1 MINKNVQNVPRHIA
15 IIMDGNG
22 RWASKRFL
30 PKVMGHRQGAENLKK
45 IARQCNKLGVEVLTV
60 YAFSTE
66 NWKRSEEEVTD
77 LMKLLEEYIKQ
88 FYTDDES
95 DQIRINI
102 IGDISKLNPDL
113 QKALDEVMEESK
125 DHEGLKLNIAIN
137 YGGRDEITRAVK
149 KLSTEVLNGNV
160 NVDDISESTFNNYL
174 DTSEDVDPELV
185 IRTSGEFRLSNYL
198 LWQVAYSEFYVT
210 DTLWPD
216 FSVNELEKAISS
228 FGKRDRRFGG
238 RKWKQ
243 E

>member
-1 MINKNVQNVPRHIA
+1 MSKIQNVPKHIA

-30 PKVMGHRQGAENLKK
+30 PKVMGHRQGAENLRR
-45 IARQCNKLGVEVLTV
+45 IVRHCDKLGIETVTV

-95 DQIRINI
+95 RYIRINI
-102 IGDISKLNPDL
+102 IGDISKLNPTL
-113 QKALDEVMEESK
+113 QKALNEVMEESK
-125 DHEGLKLNIAIN
+125 NHEGLKLNIAIN

-149 KLSTEVLNGNV
+149 KISSDVLNGS
-160 NVDDISESTFNNYL
+160 VDIENIDEKIFNNYL

-216 FSVNELEKAISS
+216 FSTQELEKAISS

-238 RKWKQ
+238 RK
-243 E
+243 

>member
-1 MINKNVQNVPRHIA
+1 MINKNIQNVPKHIA

-30 PKVMGHRQGAENLKK
+30 PKVMGHRQGAENLRK
-45 IARQCNKLGVEVLTV
+45 IVRHCDKLGVETVTV

-77 LMKLLEEYIKQ
+77 LMKLMEEYIKQ
-88 FYTDDES
+88 FYTDEES
-95 DQIRINI
+95 KHIRINI

-113 QKALDEVMEESK
+113 QKALNNIMEESK
-125 DHEGLKLNIAIN
+125 NHNGLKLNIAIN

-149 KLSTEVLNGNV
+149 KLSQDVLSGYIEIDNIDEKV
-160 NVDDISESTFNNYL
+160 INNYL

-216 FSVNELEKAISS
+216 FSAEELEKAISS
-228 FGKRDRRFGG
+228 FGKRERRFGG
-238 RKWKQ
+238 RK
-243 E
+243 

>member
-1 MINKNVQNVPRHIA
+1 MISKSTHNVPKHIA

-22 RWASKRFL
+22 RWATKRLL

-45 IARQCNKLGVEVLTV
+45 IARHCNKLGVETLTV

-66 NWKRSEEEVTD
+66 NWKRSTEEVSD

-88 FYTDDES
+88 FYSDDES
-95 DQIRINI
+95 GLIRINI
-102 IGDISKLNPDL
+102 IGDISRLSPNLQEALND
-113 QKALDEVMEESK
+113 VMEESK
-125 DHEGLKLNIAIN
+125 EHDGLKLNIAIN

-149 KLSTEVLNGNV
+149 KLSKDVLDGSVEIENI
-160 NVDDISESTFNNYL
+160 DEAMFNNYL
-174 DTSEDVDPELV
+174 DTAEDVDPELV

-216 FSVNELEKAISS
+216 FSVEELENAIGS
-228 FGKRDRRFGG
+228 FGKRERRFGG

>member
-1 MINKNVQNVPRHIA
+1 MINNKIQNVPRHVA

-22 RWASKRFL
+22 RWATKKLL
-30 PKVMGHRQGAENLKK
+30 PKVMGHRQGAENLRK
-45 IARQCNKLGVEVLTV
+45 IARHCNKLGVETLTV

-66 NWKRSEEEVTD
+66 NWKRSEEEVSD

-95 DQIRINI
+95 GHIKVNI
-102 IGDISKLNPDL
+102 IGDMSRLSPSLQNELNDI
-113 QKALDEVMEESK
+113 MEKSK
-125 DHEGLKLNIAIN
+125 DHKGLKLNIAIN
-137 YGGRDEITRAVK
+137 YGGRDEIARAVK
-149 KLSTEVLNGNV
+149 KLSTDVLNGNIDV
-160 NVDDISESTFNNYL
+160 NNINESMFNSYL

-185 IRTSGEFRLSNYL
+185 IRTSGEFRLSNFL

-216 FSVNELEKAISS
+216 FSTAELEKAIGS

-238 RKWKQ
+238 RK
-243 E
+243 

>member
-1 MINKNVQNVPRHIA
+1 MSNKNEQNVPRHIA
-15 IIMDGNG
+15 VIMDGNG
-22 RWASKRFL
+22 RWATKRLL

-45 IARQCNKLGVEVLTV
+45 IARHCNKIGVETLTV

-66 NWKRSEEEVTD
+66 NWRRSEEEVTD
-77 LMKLLEEYIKQ
+77 LMKLLEEYIRQ
-88 FYTDDES
+88 FYVDEERGL
-95 DQIRINI
+95 IRINI
-102 IGDISKLNPDL
+102 IGDISKLSPTL
-113 QKALDEVMEESK
+113 QNALNEVMEESK
-125 DHEGLKLNIAIN
+125 DHKGLKLNIAIN
-137 YGGRDEITRAVK
+137 YGGRDEITRAAK
-149 KLSTEVLNGNV
+149 RLSADVLNGSID
-160 NVDDISESTFNNYL
+160 VDNIDESTFNSYL
-174 DTSEDVDPELV
+174 DTAEDVDPELV

-216 FSVNELEKAISS
+216 FSTQELEKAINS